1 MVLPRDKVSGNDVLK
16 DINMK
21 PNYTVFVG
29 GCEVND
35 NYLSLEDA
43 NKLAQEYLNDGYND
57 VVVVRND

>member
-43 NKLAQEYLNDGYND
+43 NKNRGIE
-57 VVVVRND
+57 